1 MGGNAGESERA
12 RQLRA
17 QNSQIQIK
25 RSRHDS
31 GTSSPLLTS
40 SFPRLGPRPHF
51 FPWDG
56 SGVRFGGGLLW
67 TEKGREKVKDSRTEL
82 KFLLSCV
89 LLRRGPS
96 LGLGV
101 QLGTACHGSWLS
113 RQFPAG
119 IDGESPVS
127 GAGQGGV
134 KTALGLRGR
143 GRFRRGL
150 GVAGGRSRQ
159 PKAPAPR
166 PGSAAWAWLGGRLRG
181 YQLRGWK
188 ALALEPVRLLCSEPW
203 RPSLSS

>member
-1 MGGNAGESERA
+1 MGGNAGESEGA
-12 RQLRA
+12 RQLGA

-31 GTSSPLLTS
+31 GTSSPLLTA

-67 TEKGREKVKDSRTEL
+67 AEKGREKVKDSRTEL

-89 LLRRGPS
+89 LLRWAPA

-119 IDGESPVS
+119 TDGESPVS

-134 KTALGLRGR
+134 KTALGLSGR
-143 GRFRRGL
+143 GRFRRGRGRQKPATQSASSPTRECGL
-150 GVAGGRSRQ
+150 GLAGWA
-159 PKAPAPR
+159 APGLSTQGLEGFGLGA
-166 PGSAAWAWLGGRLRG
+166 GSAALLR
-181 YQLRGWK
+181 
-188 ALALEPVRLLCSEPW
+188 ALAALAFQ
-203 RPSLSS
+203 

>member
-1 MGGNAGESERA
+1 MGGNAGESEGA
-12 RQLRA
+12 RQLGA

-31 GTSSPLLTS
+31 GTSSPLLTA

-67 TEKGREKVKDSRTEL
+67 AEKGREKVKDSRTEL

-89 LLRRGPS
+89 LLRRAPA

-119 IDGESPVS
+119 TDGESPVS

-134 KTALGLRGR
+134 KTALGLSGR
-143 GRFRRGL
+143 GRFRRGRGRQKPATQSAGSPTRECGL
-150 GVAGGRSRQ
+150 GLAGWA
-159 PKAPAPR
+159 APGLSTQGLEGFGLGA
-166 PGSAAWAWLGGRLRG
+166 GSAALLR
-181 YQLRGWK
+181 
-188 ALALEPVRLLCSEPW
+188 ALAALAFQ
-203 RPSLSS
+203 